1 MACAL
6 PLMVPETFQTA
17 LRCFSTRSIPNIA
30 LQTIATYLWSS
41 DFACVASR
49 DGYLRLLFDGTSF
62 VFQRNLGS
70 ALWCL
75 CSAWGNLYVSLWG
88 GAVQAFG
95 LCDDLPLQYQFRGSS
110 TLLCLCSTTRFL
122 CAGSDIGCF
131 YVFSPQLVKIKSV
144 AVHAKPNIWFAEL
157 NCCLPASEM
166 VLLGS
171 DIGILYRVSDF
182 ASVSLPQIRAVRK
195 FRQSM
200 YCLRF
205 NGDVSVLFAGLGLG
219 VDALCPSTF
228 ETLFHIS
235 ANHDSVWSIS
245 VCPGENAIVLGTRGN
260 GILVVKLRTDGKNI
274 PRSKARR
281 RCRIFCISEIGT
293 CSAISHALN
302 GSCYAASNNS
312 RIYYFRSADEIN
324 LFRITSRFVALP
336 VVESGDLSQTPRR
349 DIYDVLC
356 ISNNIFGDLQ

>member
-1 MACAL
+1 
-6 PLMVPETFQTA
+6 
-17 LRCFSTRSIPNIA
+17 
-30 LQTIATYLWSS
+30 
-41 DFACVASR
+41 
-49 DGYLRLLFDGTSF
+49 
-62 VFQRNLGS
+62 
-70 ALWCL
+70 
-75 CSAWGNLYVSLWG
+75 
-88 GAVQAFG
+88 VQAFG
-95 LCDDLPLQYQFRGSS
+95 LCDDLPLKYQFRGSS
-110 TLLCLCSTTRFL
+110 TLLCLCSTTQCL
-122 CAGSDIGCF
+122 CAGSDVGCF
-131 YVFSPQLVKIKSV
+131 YVFSPQLAKIRSV

-235 ANHDSVWSIS
+235 ANRESVWSIS
-245 VCPGENAIVLGTRGN
+245 VCPGENAIVLGTQGN

-274 PRSKARR
+274 PRSKPGRDPYDIVGTMQARR
-281 RCRIFCISEIGT
+281 IENHTDPDPYISDIHFCIVEIGT

-312 RIYYFRSADEIN
+312 RIYYFRSADEII
-324 LFRITSRFVALP
+324 LSRITSRFVALP

-356 ISNNIFGDLQ
+356 ISNNLFGDL